1 MSDQAEKLRAL
12 VQQQNEKH
20 PALVPP
26 PIGTSPLSV
35 VPPSDDPPVLVPS
48 AAAKTPVSDIAEA
61 IPPLVAG
68 AGPRFK
74 TRTIVVTSGKGG
86 VGKTNLTVNL
96 ALAFAK
102 RGMKT
107 LLFDADL
114 GMANLDVLLGISP
127 PHSLADVIDARM
139 KLEEVIFPIS
149 ENLELVPGGSGIS
162 ELANLP
168 ADRLEKLL
176 ASLSEIEG
184 RSEILL
190 IDTGAGISRQVMD
203 FVMAAH
209 EVIVVTTPEPTAITD
224 AYGMI
229 KALNAQNPGA
239 TVHLLVNQADTEQE
253 ARSVSAKL
261 TMIVERFLEIKL
273 HFLGFV
279 EKDVNVGRAVLQQR
293 PFSVLY
299 PYSVATRRVSIL
311 VGKLLVQSEEPTVR
325 EGFFSRF
332 FHRLSK

>member
-1 MSDQAEKLRAL
+1 MSDQAAKLRAL
-12 VQQQNEKH
+12 VQQQSEKN
-20 PALVPP
+20 
-26 PIGTSPLSV
+26 
-35 VPPSDDPPVLVPS
+35 PPSEPPSESPR
-48 AAAKTPVSDIAEA
+48 
-61 IPPLVAG
+61 
-68 AGPRFK
+68 PRFK

-102 RGMKT
+102 RGKKT

-127 PHSLADVIDARM
+127 PHTLVDVIQSRKRLD
-139 KLEEVIFPIS
+139 EVIFPIS
-149 ENLELVPGGSGIS
+149 ENLELIPGGSGIS

-168 ADRLEKLL
+168 ASQLESLLMRLT
-176 ASLSEIEG
+176 EIEG

-190 IDTGAGISRQVMD
+190 IDTGAGISRQVLD

-229 KALNAQNPGA
+229 KALNTQNPGA
-239 TVHLLVNQADTEQE
+239 TVHLLVNQADSEVE
-253 ARSVSAKL
+253 ARSVASKL
-261 TMIVERFLEIKL
+261 TMIVERFLEVKL
-273 HFLGFV
+273 NFLGFV

-293 PFSVLY
+293 PFSALY
-299 PYSVATRRVSIL
+299 PYAVATRRVNIL
-311 VGKLLVQSEEPTVR
+311 AGTLLVQLEEPPAR

-332 FHRLSK
+332 FRRLSQ

>member
-1 MSDQAEKLRAL
+1 MSDQAEKLREL
-12 VQQQNEKH
+12 VQQQSEKLA
-20 PALVPP
+20 PA
-26 PIGTSPLSV
+26 
-35 VPPSDDPPVLVPS
+35 S
-48 AAAKTPVSDIAEA
+48 APEA
-61 IPPLVAG
+61 SR
-68 AGPRFK
+68 PRFK

-102 RGMKT
+102 RGKKT

-114 GMANLDVLLGISP
+114 GMANLDVLLGITP
-127 PHSLADVIDARM
+127 PHSLVDVIHERKRLD
-139 KLEEVIFPIS
+139 EVIFPIN
-149 ENLELVPGGSGIS
+149 ENLELIPGGSGIS

-168 ADRLEKLL
+168 AESLNDLL
-176 ASLSEIEG
+176 SRLSEIEG

-190 IDTGAGISRQVMD
+190 IDTGAGISRQVLD
-203 FVMAAH
+203 FVLAAH

-239 TVHLLVNQADTEQE
+239 TVHLLVNQADSEQE
-253 ARSVSAKL
+253 ARAVSSKL

-293 PFSVLY
+293 PFSALY
-299 PYSVATRRVSIL
+299 PYALATRRVNML
-311 VGKLLVQSEEPTVR
+311 AGTLLVQVEEPPAR
-325 EGFFSRF
+325 ESFFSRF
-332 FHRLSK
+332 FRRLSK

>member
-12 VQQQNEKH
+12 VQQQSEK
-20 PALVPP
+20 L
-26 PIGTSPLSV
+26 T
-35 VPPSDDPPVLVPS
+35 PPVLAS
-48 AAAKTPVSDIAEA
+48 ES
-61 IPPLVAG
+61 L
-68 AGPRFK
+68 GPRFK

-102 RGMKT
+102 RGKKT

-127 PHSLADVIDARM
+127 QHSLVDVIHERKRLD
-139 KLEEVIFPIS
+139 EVIFPIS
-149 ENLELVPGGSGIS
+149 ENLELIPGGSGIS
-162 ELANLP
+162 ELANL
-168 ADRLEKLL
+168 ASEKLESL
-176 ASLSEIEG
+176 LLRLSEIEG

-190 IDTGAGISRQVMD
+190 IDTGAGISRQVLD
-203 FVMAAH
+203 FVLAAH

-229 KALNAQNPGA
+229 KALNTQNPGA

-253 ARSVSAKL
+253 ARSVASKL

-273 HFLGFV
+273 NFLGFV

-293 PFSVLY
+293 PFSSLY
-299 PYSVATRRVSIL
+299 PYAVATRRVNIL
-311 VGKLLVQSEEPTVR
+311 AGTLLVQNDEPSAP

-332 FHRLSK
+332 FRRIAK

>member
-12 VQQQNEKH
+12 VQQQSEKLA
-20 PALVPP
+20 P
-26 PIGTSPLSV
+26 TD
-35 VPPSDDPPVLVPS
+35 PPS
-48 AAAKTPVSDIAEA
+48 EA
-61 IPPLVAG
+61 IR
-68 AGPRFK
+68 PRFK

-102 RGMKT
+102 RGKKT

-127 PHSLADVIDARM
+127 KHTLVDVIHERKRLD
-139 KLEEVIFPIS
+139 EVIFPIS
-149 ENLELVPGGSGIS
+149 ENLELIPGGSGIS

-168 ADRLEKLL
+168 ATKLENLLFRLT
-176 ASLSEIEG
+176 EIEG

-190 IDTGAGISRQVMD
+190 IDTGAGISRQVLD
-203 FVMAAH
+203 FVLAAH

-239 TVHLLVNQADTEQE
+239 TVHLLVNQADSEQE
-253 ARSVSAKL
+253 ARSVASKL

-293 PFSVLY
+293 PFSSLY
-299 PYSVATRRVSIL
+299 PYAVATRRVNIL
-311 VGKLLVQSEEPTVR
+311 AGTLLVQMEEPPAR

-332 FHRLSK
+332 FRRLSQ

>member
-1 MSDQAEKLRAL
+1 MSDQAAKLRAL
-12 VQQQNEKH
+12 VQQHNEKQT
-20 PALVPP
+20 PA
-26 PIGTSPLSV
+26 
-35 VPPSDDPPVLVPS
+35 D
-48 AAAKTPVSDIAEA
+48 
-61 IPPLVAG
+61 VAPDTVR
-68 AGPRFK
+68 PRFK

-102 RGMKT
+102 RGKKT

-127 PHSLADVIDARM
+127 PHTLVDVIHERKRLD
-139 KLEEVIFPIS
+139 EVIFPIG
-149 ENLELVPGGSGIS
+149 ENLELIPGGSGIS

-168 ADRLEKLL
+168 ASKMETLL
-176 ASLSEIEG
+176 GHLSEIEG
-184 RSEILL
+184 RSDILL
-190 IDTGAGISRQVMD
+190 IDTGAGISRQVLD
-203 FVMAAH
+203 FVLAAH

-239 TVHLLVNQADTEQE
+239 TVHLLVNQADSEPE
-253 ARSVSAKL
+253 ARSVASKL

-293 PFSVLY
+293 PFSSLY
-299 PYSVATRRVSIL
+299 PYAVATRRVNML
-311 VGKLLVQSEEPTVR
+311 AGTLLVHIEEPPAR

-332 FHRLSK
+332 FRRLSK

>member
-12 VQQQNEKH
+12 VQQQSEKLT
-20 PALVPP
+20 PA
-26 PIGTSPLSV
+26 V
-35 VPPSDDPPVLVPS
+35 VASDPPR
-48 AAAKTPVSDIAEA
+48 
-61 IPPLVAG
+61 
-68 AGPRFK
+68 PRLK
-74 TRTIVVTSGKGG
+74 TRTLVVTSGKGG

-102 RGMKT
+102 RGKKT

-127 PHSLADVIDARM
+127 QHTLVDVIHDR
-139 KLEEVIFPIS
+139 KRLDEVIFPIS
-149 ENLELVPGGSGIS
+149 ENLELIPGGSGIS

-168 ADRLEKLL
+168 AERMENLL
-176 ASLSEIEG
+176 GRLSEIEG

-190 IDTGAGISRQVMD
+190 IDTGAGISRQVLD
-203 FVMAAH
+203 FVLAAH

-229 KALNAQNPGA
+229 KALNTQNPGA
-239 TVHLLVNQADTEQE
+239 TVHLLVNQADSEQE
-253 ARSVSAKL
+253 ARTVAAKL

-293 PFSVLY
+293 PFSSLY
-299 PYSVATRRVSIL
+299 PYAIATRRVNIL
-311 VGKLLVQSEEPTVR
+311 AGTLLVQNDEPSVP

-332 FHRLSK
+332 FRRISK

>member
-12 VQQQNEKH
+12 VQQQSEK
-20 PALVPP
+20 L
-26 PIGTSPLSV
+26 
-35 VPPSDDPPVLVPS
+35 PPS
-48 AAAKTPVSDIAEA
+48 VSDS
-61 IPPLVAG
+61 PR
-68 AGPRFK
+68 PRFK

-102 RGMKT
+102 RGKKT

-127 PHSLADVIDARM
+127 PHTLVDVIHDR
-139 KLEEVIFPIS
+139 KRLEEVIFPIS
-149 ENLELVPGGSGIS
+149 DNLELVPGGSGIS

-168 ADRLEKLL
+168 AEKMEHLL
-176 ASLSEIEG
+176 SRLSEIEG

-190 IDTGAGISRQVMD
+190 IDTGAGISRQVLD
-203 FVMAAH
+203 FVLAAH

-229 KALNAQNPGA
+229 KALNTQNPGA
-239 TVHLLVNQADTEQE
+239 TVHLLVNQADSEQE
-253 ARSVSAKL
+253 ARSVAAKL
-261 TMIVERFLEIKL
+261 TMIVERFLEIRL

-293 PFSVLY
+293 PFSALY
-299 PYSVATRRVSIL
+299 PYAVATRRVNIL
-311 VGKLLVQSEEPTVR
+311 AGTLLVQIEEPAAR

-332 FHRLSK
+332 FRRLSK

>member
-1 MSDQAEKLRAL
+1 MSDQAAKLRAL
-12 VQQQNEKH
+12 VQQQSEKH
-20 PALVPP
+20 PPTDAPAE
-26 PIGTSPLSV
+26 SPR
-35 VPPSDDPPVLVPS
+35 
-48 AAAKTPVSDIAEA
+48 
-61 IPPLVAG
+61 
-68 AGPRFK
+68 PRFK

-102 RGMKT
+102 RGKKT

-127 PHSLADVIDARM
+127 QHTLADVIQSRKRLD
-139 KLEEVIFPIS
+139 EVIFPIS
-149 ENLELVPGGSGIS
+149 ENLELIPGGSGIS

-168 ADRLEKLL
+168 ASQLSNLLQRLT
-176 ASLSEIEG
+176 EIEG
-184 RSEILL
+184 RTEILL
-190 IDTGAGISRQVMD
+190 IDTGAGISRQVLD

-239 TVHLLVNQADTEQE
+239 TVHLLVNQADSEVE
-253 ARSVSAKL
+253 ARSVASKL

-273 HFLGFV
+273 NFLGFV

-293 PFSVLY
+293 PFSSLY
-299 PYSVATRRVSIL
+299 PYAVATRRVNIL
-311 VGKLLVQSEEPTVR
+311 AGTLLVQMEEIPVR
-325 EGFFSRF
+325 ESFFSRF
-332 FHRLSK
+332 FRRLKQ

>member
-1 MSDQAEKLRAL
+1 MSDQAAKLRAL
-12 VQQQNEKH
+12 VQQQTDK
-20 PALVPP
+20 L
-26 PIGTSPLSV
+26 
-35 VPPSDDPPVLVPS
+35 PPVGS
-48 AAAKTPVSDIAEA
+48 ESDA
-61 IPPLVAG
+61 PR
-68 AGPRFK
+68 PRFK

-102 RGMKT
+102 RGKKT

-127 PHSLADVIDARM
+127 PNTLVDVIHDHKRFD
-139 KLEEVIFPIS
+139 EVIFPIN
-149 ENLELVPGGSGIS
+149 ENLDLIPGGSGVS

-168 ADRLEKLL
+168 ADKLDNL
-176 ASLSEIEG
+176 LLRLSEIEG

-203 FVMAAH
+203 FVLAAH
-209 EVIVVTTPEPTAITD
+209 EVIIVTTPEPTAITD

-229 KALNAQNPGA
+229 KALNTQNPGA

-253 ARSVSAKL
+253 ARSVAAKL
-261 TMIVERFLEIKL
+261 TMIVERFLEVKL

-293 PFSVLY
+293 PFSTLY
-299 PYSVATRRVSIL
+299 PYAVATRRVNML
-311 VGKLLVQSEEPTVR
+311 AGTLLVQIEEPPAR

-332 FHRLSK
+332 FRRISK

>member
-1 MSDQAEKLRAL
+1 MSDQAAKLRAL
-12 VQQQNEKH
+12 VQQQSEKH
-20 PALVPP
+20 LPSEPPAE
-26 PIGTSPLSV
+26 SPR
-35 VPPSDDPPVLVPS
+35 
-48 AAAKTPVSDIAEA
+48 
-61 IPPLVAG
+61 
-68 AGPRFK
+68 PRFK

-102 RGMKT
+102 RGKKT

-127 PHSLADVIDARM
+127 PHTLVDVIQSRKRLD
-139 KLEEVIFPIS
+139 EVIFPIS
-149 ENLELVPGGSGIS
+149 ENLELIPGGSGIS

-168 ADRLEKLL
+168 ASQLESLLMRLT
-176 ASLSEIEG
+176 EIEG

-190 IDTGAGISRQVMD
+190 IDTGAGISRQVLD
-203 FVMAAH
+203 FVLAAH

-239 TVHLLVNQADTEQE
+239 TVHLLVNQADSEVE
-253 ARSVSAKL
+253 ARSVASKL
-261 TMIVERFLEIKL
+261 TMIVERFLEVKL
-273 HFLGFV
+273 NFLGFV

-293 PFSVLY
+293 PFSSLY
-299 PYSVATRRVSIL
+299 PYAVATRRVNIL
-311 VGKLLVQSEEPTVR
+311 AGTLLVQMEEIPTR

-332 FHRLSK
+332 FRRLKQ